1 MCSNGSDK
9 DADFSVA
16 HGMLVSRTDDL
27 LRLSLIFMQVVF
39 VNFCLFSIH
48 FQAKVSPVTSHN
60 VGPTK

>member
-39 VNFCLFSIH
+39 VNFCLFSH
-48 FQAKVSPVTSHN
+48 SFSSQ
-60 VGPTK
+60 G